1 MALGEALGTASSGG
15 HCDLRDPTIDQLCTA
30 RAGVG
35 ASAQYDDPGPFQR
48 SRPADEVQP
57 DSDNG
62 AALGGQTGVC
72 GHLAGRLE
80 GFLHDVPD
88 EITDRGLLARL
99 GQGTFELPGNLP
111 LPGDHGFQATGNA
124 EQSPHGFI
132 VTQQFAVGGQSR
144 RIQLRHERSQLLV
157 GQIRLHDDGNSV
169 AGGQDHG
176 PPHLRRIR
184 QPDSKAFD

>member
-1 MALGEALGTASSGG
+1 
-15 HCDLRDPTIDQLCTA
+15 
-30 RAGVG
+30 
-35 ASAQYDDPGPFQR
+35 
-48 SRPADEVQP
+48 
-57 DSDNG
+57 
-62 AALGGQTGVC
+62 VC